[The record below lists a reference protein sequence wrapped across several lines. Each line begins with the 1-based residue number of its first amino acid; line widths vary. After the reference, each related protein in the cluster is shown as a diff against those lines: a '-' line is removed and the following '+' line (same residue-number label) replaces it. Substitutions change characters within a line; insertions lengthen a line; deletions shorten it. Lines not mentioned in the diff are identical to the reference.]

1 MRKGEG
7 HTRGTENIYDL
18 GREVKL
24 GTTTWEWGQ
33 AGRVTG
39 RRELRLAKSS
49 GLKEAVRI
57 PEDMGGVHAQLP

>member
-1 MRKGEG
+1 MRRGED
-7 HTRGTENIYDL
+7 HTRGTENICDL

-33 AGRVTG
+33 AGRVMG
-39 RRELRLAKSS
+39 RQELRLAKSS

-57 PEDMGGVHAQLP
+57 PEEMGGVHAQLP